1 MEVEK
6 IRFPVWLQGTEIR
19 EIFRNFK
26 DFCRTFLLLG
36 NNKPNMLDM
45 LAGSAFLLDNFIRV
59 QDMKSL
65 ISHGNWTDLRKS
77 QSETGSQSTYNI
89 AQ

>member
-1 MEVEK
+1 MTPWECVAWRLISQGCESWRVEGGGGGDKVASVEVEQ

-45 LAGSAFLLDNFIRV
+45 
-59 QDMKSL
+59 
-65 ISHGNWTDLRKS
+65 
-77 QSETGSQSTYNI
+77 
-89 AQ
+89 